1 MRFDLI
7 AFDLDGTILRDD
19 GSISEDTLEIL
30 RTAASK
36 GCVMVPTTGRTLSE
50 IPPVLIDASV
60 FRYLILA
67 NGASVMDMEEEIE
80 ILKGLIPTETAV
92 EMYRKLLGLEVPF
105 VAYSEGVAFCDEKYM
120 SNLVS
125 FYAPKGKHYAQIIE
139 NMRFVASMPD
149 FFAKTGRTVEKIFIN
164 QAPEEKRQSII
175 EYAEK
180 TPGLAVSES
189 SPMNLEINATDI
201 SKGAA
206 LEALGTLLGITR
218 ARIMAVGD
226 GVNDLTMLAYAGF
239 SVAVANAV
247 PLARDIASYITAS
260 NDNDGAASAIRKFGL
275 IEG

>member
-19 GSISEDTLEIL
+19 GKISEETLTVL
-30 RTAASK
+30 REAARK

-50 IPPVLIDASV
+50 IPPELIDASV
-60 FRYLILA
+60 FHYLILA

-80 ILKGLIPTETAV
+80 ILKGLIPSETAV
-92 EMYRKLLGLEVPF
+92 EAFRKLLGLELPF
-105 VAYSEGVAFCDEKYM
+105 VAYSEGVAFCDERYM
-120 SNLVS
+120 SDLVA
-125 FYAPKGKHYAQIIE
+125 FYGPKGKHYAQIIE

-149 FFAKTGRTVEKIFIN
+149 FFAKTGRTVEKIFIH
-164 QAPEEKRQSII
+164 QTPEDKRQAII
-175 EYAEK
+175 DYAEK
-180 TPGLAVSES
+180 TSGLSVSES
-189 SPMNLEINATDI
+189 SPKNLEINAADI

-206 LEALGTLLGITR
+206 LEALGSYLGIPR

-226 GVNDLTMLAYAGF
+226 GANDLTMLAYAGF

-260 NDNDGAASAIRKFGL
+260 NENEGAASAIRKFGL
-275 IEG
+275 IDG